1 MDLTAADS
9 SEQLRSWGFR
19 PSLVLVFIMFT
30 VLWLDY
36 HSGALAAAMD
46 GFRGPRNHVASP
58 LLLKLSDAEIEYLD
72 TRPPQEQAERLMQA
86 ALNHDNRALDLIN
99 ARLPGWSG
107 RLVPTKAWSDLEL
120 AARSCNDLRV
130 RAAAVEIN
138 LLAFHIEKN
147 AATAAAL
154 HKAAMQQPAS
164 RPGNV
169 YVLGMLAN
177 RGVKPTLIHEWLLQW
192 AHDKDEQTR
201 YWAVQGLGMIGSD
214 ETIPDLMSIFRS
226 DPSPNVR
233 ECAALNL
240 AKSGMLTRE
249 QRLQAV
255 PELVHSVEDP
265 HLDDATRLL
274 MYQAL
279 QLITD
284 QPLRDR
290 PATWRDWYASN
301 GIAKVQEVRA
311 SGPWTVPGR

>member
-36 HSGALAAAMD
+36 HSGALEAAID
-46 GFRGPRNHVASP
+46 GIRGPRSNATSQ
-58 LLLKLSDAEIEYLD
+58 LLLKLSDAELQYLD

-86 ALNHDNRALDLIN
+86 ALNHDTRALDLIN
-99 ARLPGWSG
+99 AGLPNWAG
-107 RLVPTKAWSDLEL
+107 RLFPTETWSDLEL

-138 LLAFHIEKN
+138 LVVFHLEKN
-147 AATAAAL
+147 ETTVAAL
-154 HKAAMQQPAS
+154 HKAAIHQPAV
-164 RPGNV
+164 RPGNA
-169 YVLGMLAN
+169 YALGMLAN
-177 RGVKPTLIHEWLLQW
+177 RGVKPAPIREWLLEW

-201 YWAVQGLGMIGSD
+201 YWAVEGLGMIGSD
-214 ETIPDLMSIFRS
+214 QTVADLIAIFRS

-255 PELVHSVEDP
+255 PELVRSVEDP
-265 HLDDATRLL
+265 QVDAATRSL
-274 MYQAL
+274 MYEAL
-279 QLITD
+279 QLITN
-284 QPLRDR
+284 QPLRDH
-290 PATWRDWYASN
+290 PAAWRNWYANNSM
-301 GIAKVQEVRA
+301 AKLQEVRA
-311 SGPWTVPGR
+311 CGPWAVPGR